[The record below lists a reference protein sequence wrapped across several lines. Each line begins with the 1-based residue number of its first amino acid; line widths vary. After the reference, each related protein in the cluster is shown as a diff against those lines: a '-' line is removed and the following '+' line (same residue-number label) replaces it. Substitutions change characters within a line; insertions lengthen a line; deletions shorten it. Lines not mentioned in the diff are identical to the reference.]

1 VPWALRPRRPA
12 RAVKLLALAMDSF
25 VRRLV
30 ERLVAEGGPLS
41 RNRHFHTFD
50 TPEGR
55 SALRIARRLRAL
67 QRDVLRCLADGGRVE
82 VRRLPDRPAA
92 HDLEMCLFHRVGT
105 HRAFLGREELEL
117 LRALP
122 GVAEALGPA
131 ASARR
136 VG

>member
-1 VPWALRPRRPA
+1 
-12 RAVKLLALAMDSF
+12 MDSF

-55 SALRIARRLRAL
+55 QALRLARRLRAL
-67 QRDVLRCLADGGRVE
+67 QRDVLRCLAEGGRVQL
-82 VRRLPDRPAA
+82 RRPAGA
-92 HDLEMCLFHRVGT
+92 PAARAEELCLLYRVGT
-105 HRAFLGREELEL
+105 HRAYLSGEELQM
-117 LRALP
+117 LRELP
-122 GVAEALGPA
+122 GLGEALGPA
-131 ASARR
+131 ADARR